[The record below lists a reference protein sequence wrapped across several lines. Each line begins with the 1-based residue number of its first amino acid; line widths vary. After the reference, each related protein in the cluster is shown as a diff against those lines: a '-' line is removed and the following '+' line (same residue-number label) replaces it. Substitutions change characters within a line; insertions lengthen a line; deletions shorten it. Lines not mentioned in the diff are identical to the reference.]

1 MDKDCCS
8 FLFHLSNSFSSL
20 CPPVSGMEKFLEN
33 FLCLSRIAKKNSEK
47 EETILDMSKIMIMGL
62 ATSIVD
68 RHKRDNNSLLSK
80 ILYVNLT

>member
-1 MDKDCCS
+1 MDKDCCF
-8 FLFHLSNSFSSL
+8 FLLHFSNSFSSL
-20 CPPVSGMEKFLEN
+20 CPPVLGMEKFLEK

-47 EETILDMSKIMIMGL
+47 EDTILDMSKIMITGL

-68 RHKRDNNSLLSK
+68 RHKRDNNGLLSK

>member
-8 FLFHLSNSFSSL
+8 FLFHLSNSFSAL
-20 CPPVSGMEKFLEN
+20 CPPVLGMGKFLEN

-47 EETILDMSKIMIMGL
+47 EETILDMSKLMIMGL